1 MSKNI
6 VKPIVMTDIEST
18 DVSAAYAA
26 VNATGLPFPC
36 VYLLINND
44 STEDVT
50 VSMDGVN
57 PHFYVPTM
65 TQLPINAQTNSQP
78 NGYAAIWPVGTV
90 VWVKGT
96 AGTGFIYLSGLY
108 QPS

>member
-1 MSKNI
+1 MSRNV

-18 DVSAAYAA
+18 GVSAAYAA
-26 VNATGLPFPC
+26 INASGLPFPC
-36 VYLLINND
+36 FYLLINND

-65 TQLPINAQTNSQP
+65 TQLAINAQTNNQP
-78 NGYAAIWPVGTV
+78 SNHVAQWAAGTV

-96 AGTGFIYLSGLY
+96 TGTGFIYLSGLY